1 MEYILIVSL
10 FLMKLKYLLNIFLN
24 FLFYCNL
31 NFSKRKWYSLN
42 LSNNTCQKVFPTD
55 SHSKSWQFI
64 MEIKNKMACFM
75 FRRCWMQSYQNS
87 RSNYQERELPQN
99 HSGWLGMW
107 GSHLCQIKTWPK
119 TQIKKIQYIFYLILT
134 LNIYFPENEKI

>member
-1 MEYILIVSL
+1 MEW
-10 FLMKLKYLLNIFLN
+10 NIFCFHYFYEIKIFIEYFLT

-31 NFSKRKWYSLN
+31 NFSKRKWFSLN
-42 LSNNTCQKVFPTD
+42 LSNNICQKVFPTD
-55 SHSKSWQFI
+55 SHSKSWQVI

-87 RSNYQERELPQN
+87 RSDYQERELPQN
-99 HSGWLGMW
+99 HSGWLGTW
-107 GSHLCQIKTWPK
+107 GSRLCQIKTWPK